1 MKQRYFANKI
11 FQIFQINR
19 MDDIPTFTA
28 FVQNILGVA
37 VARACTELIAY
48 IPTFRRLMT
57 ISEEDIDRFISQV
70 HSSNS
75 GRAAAQR
82 IHQ

>member
-1 MKQRYFANKI
+1 
-11 FQIFQINR
+11 

-28 FVQNILGVA
+28 FVQNILGVTI
-37 VARACTELIAY
+37 ARARTELIAY

-75 GRAAAQR
+75 GRAAAQCTHM
-82 IHQ
+82 ISIQLES